1 MLLFML
7 QPDCN
12 MAGIAL
18 ASELSDKALEYI
30 AIFGTGVGCPASA
43 SIFAAKMLHHCR
55 IATWT
60 FGWPAR
66 KFGPPEIALP
76 SQRLEHK

>member
-30 AIFGTGVGCPASA
+30 AIFGAGVGCPASA
-43 SIFAAKMLHHCR
+43 VDFCSKNAA
-55 IATWT
+55 
-60 FGWPAR
+60 P
-66 KFGPPEIALP
+66 LP
-76 SQRLEHK
+76 HRNMDI

>member
-30 AIFGTGVGCPASA
+30 SIFGVGVGCPASA
-43 SIFAAKMLHHCR
+43 VDFCSKKCCTISASQHGHLDGRLANS
-55 IATWT
+55 
-60 FGWPAR
+60 AR
-66 KFGPPEIALP
+66 PKL
-76 SQRLEHK
+76 R